1 MGLSRDLARWIAG
14 VKYEDLPSDVVDRAK
29 GVTLHGLTSALLGA
43 GTPGGKDALE
53 LMREE
58 EAGGGGNG
66 TVWVDG
72 GKLTRGGAAFVNA
85 EMQLAGGKWDTYRML
100 THPGVMIMPAAMVA
114 CEATGASGKDYITGI
129 VCGYE
134 VLERIARDF
143 VPQIMSQGFHTAP
156 VIGIIGAAVAAAKIY
171 GFDEDRIN
179 GAIAQCANFA
189 AGNLESGRSGGSRL
203 TEGGAVR
210 NALLAVAL
218 ARRGRPA
225 GETVLEGDAGFFAA
239 YAGNNKGELDYHFE
253 GQLHA
258 NIAYIADGLGSRYEF
273 LNTIYRLYGVAG
285 YNIAH
290 IDTVAD
296 LVRDNGIKGDNI
308 DRIEAVVNRHETVY
322 PSAAFPAPTS
332 DNQPR
337 VGSTHYLAAWSALR
351 PGYPL
356 VDPKREDAPAGTL
369 ELMNR
374 VTLIPSDTQTLF
386 GPEVTIYTKDGKKFT
401 KKATGREFIWDFD
414 NEVRRLNGVQSGL
427 PISATQFDALT
438 DACRNLEN
446 LARADEL
453 IGLTVPH

>member
-1 MGLSRDLARWIAG
+1 
-14 VKYEDLPSDVVDRAK
+14 
-29 GVTLHGLTSALLGA
+29 
-43 GTPGGKDALE
+43 
-53 LMREE
+53 MREE

-203 TEGGAVR
+203 PRA
-210 NALLAVAL
+210 ALYATLCWRWPWR
-218 ARRGRPA
+218 ARYVPPARPCSKA
-225 GETVLEGDAGFFAA
+225 TPASSRPTPATTR
-239 YAGNNKGELDYHFE
+239 GELDYHFE

-258 NIAYIADGLGSRYEF
+258 NIAYIAEGLGTRYEF
-273 LNTIYRLYGVAG
+273 LNTIYRLYGVG
-285 YNIAH
+285 GLQH
-290 IDTVAD
+290 
-296 LVRDNGIKGDNI
+296 RPH
-308 DRIEAVVNRHETVY
+308 RHGGRPGARQRHQGATTSTASK
-322 PSAAFPAPTS
+322 PSSTATRRSTPARPSLRRPATTSRASAAPTTS
-332 DNQPR
+332 R
-337 VGSTHYLAAWSALR
+337 AWSALG

-356 VDPKREDAPAGTL
+356 VDPKREGRPGRHAGADEPRHVDPVRHADAVRAGSDHLHQGRQEVHQEGDGPRVHLGLRQRSAPAQ
-369 ELMNR
+369 R
-374 VTLIPSDTQTLF
+374 RAVRPADI
-386 GPEVTIYTKDGKKFT
+386 
-401 KKATGREFIWDFD
+401 GR
-414 NEVRRLNGVQSGL
+414 RSSMR
-427 PISATQFDALT
+427 
-438 DACRNLEN
+438 
-446 LARADEL
+446 
-453 IGLTVPH
+453 